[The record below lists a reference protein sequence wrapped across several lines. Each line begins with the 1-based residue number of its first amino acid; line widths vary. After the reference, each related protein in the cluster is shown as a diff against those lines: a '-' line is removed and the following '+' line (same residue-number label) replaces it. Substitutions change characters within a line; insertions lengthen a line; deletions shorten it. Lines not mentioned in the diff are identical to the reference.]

1 MNVNLPVHLQ
11 PFIYGSIVLVY
22 DLYIHIWYI
31 AEGTM
36 MWCAKGMWCV
46 RSWHCGIALKSANV
60 SWCPGIAQLDYMTY
74 LNCSNFI
81 MLYEVWQVWFYF
93 DNMFFFFFSWRELEV
108 VNNKESTQLKA
119 QLFRFN
125 SKFLK
130 RKKKEKRKNYSLP
143 MSKVQ

>member
-1 MNVNLPVHLQ
+1 
-11 PFIYGSIVLVY
+11 
-22 DLYIHIWYI
+22 
-31 AEGTM
+31 
-36 MWCAKGMWCV
+36 
-46 RSWHCGIALKSANV
+46 
-60 SWCPGIAQLDYMTY
+60 
-74 LNCSNFI
+74 

-130 RKKKEKRKNYSLP
+130 RKKKEKRKKLQFSY
-143 MSKVQ
+143 VQSAIPALCNSDSVLWENQF